1 MRLKAGKTDKT
12 EKRQPDSKTQTSK
25 NSRKNNREF
34 TVITYAVL
42 VLFVCM
48 MGYFAYFQFVKS
60 EDFINSPYNKRQDLF
75 ARKVTRGEIISADG
89 HILAETI
96 TDTDGQRQDI
106 IRMPICLRMSLVS
119 LPTESP
125 DWNRLLIL
133 TCCAPTR

>member
-75 ARKVTRGEIISADG
+75 ARKVTRNYFCRWPHTRRNDHRYGWDRDK
-89 HILAETI
+89 ILSVCQYVCACRWFLY
-96 TDTDGQRQDI
+96 QRKVRTGID
-106 IRMPICLRMSLVS
+106 C
-119 LPTESP
+119 
-125 DWNRLLIL
+125 
-133 TCCAPTR
+133 

>member
-48 MGYFAYFQFVKS
+48 MGYFA
-60 EDFINSPYNKRQDLF
+60 
-75 ARKVTRGEIISADG
+75 
-89 HILAETI
+89 
-96 TDTDGQRQDI
+96 
-106 IRMPICLRMSLVS
+106 
-119 LPTESP
+119 
-125 DWNRLLIL
+125 
-133 TCCAPTR
+133 